1 MPLVT
6 FSTRIVFAMK
16 LPFVRNVGVFNS
28 LVPKADIYSFIE
40 ELHLIKQDPYLN
52 ILEC

>member
-16 LPFVRNVGVFNS
+16 LPFVRKVGINVGVFNS

-40 ELHLIKQDPYLN
+40 ELHFI
-52 ILEC
+52 